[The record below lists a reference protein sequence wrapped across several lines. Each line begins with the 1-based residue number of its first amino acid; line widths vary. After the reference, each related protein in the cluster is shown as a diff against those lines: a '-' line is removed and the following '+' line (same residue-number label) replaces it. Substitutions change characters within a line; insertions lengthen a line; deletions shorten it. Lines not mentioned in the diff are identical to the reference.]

1 MSGFFVKV
9 AGDFVCLGGR
19 GICYSAPF
27 PTRIL
32 QAIPMH
38 SILSLSGLLIA
49 LALSTLAPASALAQA
64 APDDTSAGSKKVHL
78 NAIPT
83 KRAAERKR
91 AQQADTKVV
100 LYRTAWCG
108 YCKRAAAY
116 MRQQK
121 IQFVERD
128 IEVDDRS
135 HAEYQRLGGKGS
147 IPLIQF
153 GDKTMMGFAQET
165 FDQYYTEFKKVNT
178 AVLP

>member
-1 MSGFFVKV
+1 MLLCAISNATVSAMDSRFIV
-9 AGDFVCLGGR
+9 ACLL
-19 GICYSAPF
+19 CVAA
-27 PTRIL
+27 
-32 QAIPMH
+32 AITAM
-38 SILSLSGLLIA
+38 
-49 LALSTLAPASALAQA
+49 APATARAQA
-64 APDDTSAGSKKVHL
+64 SPEALDASSTKVRL
-78 NAIPT
+78 SAIPT

-91 AQQADTKVV
+91 AQQASKVV

-116 MRQQK
+116 MHQQK

-165 FDQYYTEFKKVNT
+165 FDQYYAEFKKTNNS

>member
-1 MSGFFVKV
+1 MSSRLFLF
-9 AGDFVCLGGR
+9 
-19 GICYSAPF
+19 
-27 PTRIL
+27 
-32 QAIPMH
+32 
-38 SILSLSGLLIA
+38 SL
-49 LALSTLAPASALAQA
+49 LAAAASSALVPMPAFAQA
-64 APDDTSAGSKKVHL
+64 APQATDDSGKKVHL

-83 KRAAERKR
+83 KRAVERKR
-91 AQQADTKVV
+91 TQQASTKVV

-116 MRQQK
+116 MHQQK

-128 IEVDDRS
+128 IELDDRS

-165 FDQYYTEFKKVNT
+165 FDQYYVEFKKTNSNV
-178 AVLP
+178 VLP

>member
-1 MSGFFVKV
+1 MDLRLPAASLLLAAAMAV
-9 AGDFVCLGGR
+9 LTP
-19 GICYSAPF
+19 AP
-27 PTRIL
+27 
-32 QAIPMH
+32 
-38 SILSLSGLLIA
+38 
-49 LALSTLAPASALAQA
+49 ALAQT
-64 APDDTSAGSKKVHL
+64 APETGEASSQKIHL

-83 KRAAERKR
+83 KRASERKR
-91 AQQADTKVV
+91 AQQAAKVV

-128 IEVDDRS
+128 IEVDQHS

-147 IPLIQF
+147 VPLIQF
-153 GDKTMMGFAQET
+153 GDKAMLGFAQET
-165 FDQYYTEFKKVNT
+165 FDQYYAEFKKSG

>member
-1 MSGFFVKV
+1 MPIFS
-9 AGDFVCLGGR
+9 R
-19 GICYSAPF
+19 
-27 PTRIL
+27 
-32 QAIPMH
+32 
-38 SILSLSGLLIA
+38 LSLPGLTLA
-49 LALSTLAPASALAQA
+49 LAALAPAPVLAQA
-64 APDDTSAGSKKVHL
+64 ATEAVDAGSKKVHL

-83 KRAAERKR
+83 KRTAERKR
-91 AQQADTKVV
+91 AQQASKVV

-116 MRQQK
+116 MQQQK

-135 HAEYQRLGGKGS
+135 HEEYKRLGGKGS

-165 FDQYYTEFKKVNT
+165 FDQYYADFKKANT